1 MSQPIPQTPPDFD
14 RTRVIERP
22 SGFFWTARDD
32 GREHGPFATLLEAVL
47 DMQDPDES
55 TLEPGETL
63 AEAESEI
70 GIAEYLDPDTGEPAE
85 QERPRLEEH

>member
-1 MSQPIPQTPPDFD
+1 MAGS
-14 RTRVIERP
+14 
-22 SGFFWTARDD
+22 TAR
-32 GREHGPFATLLEAVL
+32 ATLLEAVL

-63 AEAESEI
+63 AEGESEI